1 MQKGPSFYIEFEM
14 KSQNGKKESIILL
27 DGRKQRIQR
36 EIFDVLK
43 GGIGSPV
50 YFFFSLHFCF
60 FVFELKIAISPQI

>member
-50 YFFFSLHFCF
+50 
-60 FVFELKIAISPQI
+60 